1 MNTPPVTDEIT
12 KITRR
17 DFLWLASISTAGFV
31 LGCATN
37 PVTGQSQLMLMSE
50 QQEVQIDK
58 QHSPHQFSNDY
69 GELQDK
75 KLNRYIQ
82 EIGNNMAAKTHR
94 SQMPYS
100 FRGVNATYVN
110 AYAFPG
116 GSIAVTRG
124 ILLNIENEAE
134 LAGLL
139 GHELGHVNARH
150 SAEQMSKGMLSQA
163 VIGGLAVYAGT
174 QGKAYGQI
182 ASAIGMVG
190 ASALLAKYSR
200 DNEREADALGMEY
213 MVRSGYHPNGL
224 VDLMDMLKSM
234 SKHQPSMIEA
244 MFTSHPMSDERYD
257 TAVERSET
265 AYRSAWKLPKNKE
278 RYMDKTANLRA
289 MKGAIE
295 EMQKGQSQMAQKKYT
310 DAEEHFKKALK
321 QAPNDYAGLV
331 MMSKCQM
338 ALNRPDAS
346 RRFAERAKS
355 VNPKEAQAHQM
366 SGFAKLQKKNF
377 NAAYNDFNRYDQ
389 LLPGNPSTSFYK
401 GFTLEKMGR
410 KKASASEYYRY
421 LQMVQQGD
429 EATYAHQRLI
439 QWGVVKP

>member
-1 MNTPPVTDEIT
+1 MNTSPVTDEIT
-12 KITRR
+12 ITRR
-17 DFLWLASISTAGFV
+17 DFLWFASISTAGFV

-75 KLNRYIQ
+75 ELNRYIQ

-94 SQMPYS
+94 PNVPYS

-116 GSIAVTRG
+116 GSIAATRG

-150 SAEQMSKGMLSQA
+150 SAERMSKGMLSQA
-163 VIGGLAVYAGT
+163 VIGGLTVYAGT
-174 QGKAYGQI
+174 RGQAFGQI
-182 ASAIGMVG
+182 ASVVGMVG

-200 DNEREADALGMEY
+200 NNEREADALGMEY

-244 MFTSHPMSDERYD
+244 MFSSHPMSDERYD

-265 AYRSAWKLPKNKE
+265 EYRSAWKLPKNKE
-278 RYMDKTANLRA
+278 RYMDKTAKLRA

-295 EMQKGQSQMAQKKYT
+295 EMQKGESKMAQKKYP
-310 DAEEHFKKALK
+310 DAEQHFKKALK

-338 ALNRPDAS
+338 ALNRPDEAK
-346 RRFAERAKS
+346 RYAERAKS
-355 VNPKEAQAHQM
+355 VYPKEAQAHQM

-377 NAAYNDFNRYDQ
+377 NAAYNDFNRYEQ
-389 LLPGNPSTSFYK
+389 LLPGNPNTVFYK
-401 GFTLEKMGR
+401 GYTLEKMGR

-421 LQMVQQGD
+421 LQTVQQGD